1 MSRGFQLETIIKEN
15 YKSDGEEQQE
25 EEEKK
30 EDDSFEII
38 ESSEEENKSADS
50 IKDDKEE

>member
-1 MSRGFQLETIIKEN
+1 MSKGFQLETIIKEN
-15 YKSDGEEQQE
+15 YQPDGEEQQE

-38 ESSEEENKSADS
+38 ESSDEENKSAIS
-50 IKDDKEE
+50 VIEDKE